1 MNISVLSTVIF
12 IAVFAG
18 VILTHEFG
26 HFIMA
31 RLLKVEVEEFGVGL
45 PPRILTLW
53 QAKGFLLLRNGKR
66 IEIPRNF
73 RMPVGWSTVLN
84 RELKIT
90 FDEVNGY
97 SILRTL
103 EIIGETKPA
112 KDALKDPE
120 VWVDKTGRIV
130 EPRSLQKQFTFG
142 KEPGNVEITETIT
155 EVHPGTE
162 FTLNWLPLGG
172 FVRPKGENDPNIPG
186 GLAASSPW
194 TRLAVLFAGPTMN
207 LLTAVIV
214 FTYLV
219 YQMGI
224 PDYSKVQI
232 GDVIPNSPAA
242 QAGIQA
248 SDIVLSVNGKA
259 ISDPTTLH
267 DVIYANLDK
276 PVTLTLQRGGQ
287 TVHVTATPLSSRPQN
302 QGALGISMGYAMV
315 RSGSILEATGYGV
328 LAVYDYID
336 QLVSLPAQ
344 IIRGQVSPDQGR
356 FVGLKGIY
364 DLFGQAVSRDI
375 QSRQTAQA
383 NPPPSPA
390 TTPPSRPVNPQ
401 EPTYFTFQLIALLT
415 VSIGFVNLLPFPAL
429 DGGRIF
435 FVLLE
440 LVIRRRVRPEFE
452 NYVHAI
458 GFAILL
464 LFMIYVNAMDFI
476 HPAVITLPK

>member
-1 MNISVLSTVIF
+1 MNVSVLSAVIF
-12 IAVFAG
+12 ITVFAG

-26 HFIMA
+26 HFIVA
-31 RLLKVEVEEFGVGL
+31 RLLKVEVEEFGIGL
-45 PPRILTLW
+45 PPRITTL
-53 QAKGFLLLRNGKR
+53 
-66 IEIPRNF
+66 F
-73 RMPVGWSTVLN
+73 RW
-84 RELKIT
+84 R
-90 FDEVNGY
+90 
-97 SILRTL
+97 
-103 EIIGETKPA
+103 
-112 KDALKDPE
+112 
-120 VWVDKTGRIV
+120 
-130 EPRSLQKQFTFG
+130 
-142 KEPGNVEITETIT
+142 
-155 EVHPGTE
+155 GTE

-214 FTYLV
+214 FAYLF

-232 GDVIPNSPAA
+232 GEVMPNSPAA

-248 SDIVLSVNGKA
+248 NDFVLSVNGKA
-259 ISDPTTLH
+259 ISDPNTLH

-276 PVTLTLQRGGQ
+276 PVTLTLQRGNQ
-287 TVHVTATPLSSRPQN
+287 TVNITATPLSSRLQS

-315 RSGSILEATGYGV
+315 RSGSIIESTGYGF
-328 LAVYDYID
+328 LAVYSQINL
-336 QLVSLPAQ
+336 LVSLPAE
-344 IIRGQVSPDQGR
+344 IIRGQISPDQGR

-375 QSRQTAQA
+375 QSRQITQV
-383 NPPPSPA
+383 
-390 TTPPSRPVNPQ
+390 TPPASSTSSSKPVNPQ

-415 VSIGFVNLLPFPAL
+415 VSIGFINLFPFPAL

-440 LVIRRRVRPEFE
+440 LIMRRRVRPEFE
-452 NYVHAI
+452 NYVHAV
-458 GFAILL
+458 GFAILI
-464 LFMIYVNAMDFI
+464 LFMIYINAMDFI
-476 HPAVITLPK
+476 HPAVVNLPK